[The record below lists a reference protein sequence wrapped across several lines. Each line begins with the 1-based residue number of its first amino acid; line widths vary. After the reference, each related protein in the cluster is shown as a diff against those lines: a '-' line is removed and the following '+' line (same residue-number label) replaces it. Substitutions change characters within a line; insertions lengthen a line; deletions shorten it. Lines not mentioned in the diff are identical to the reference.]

1 MGLIE
6 DVNERVSVET
16 RRESFGLVVDE
27 AVGLDTRFEV
37 HYRDLLAV
45 RDAVAKVL
53 ESDRYVAWLQK
64 QGGPR

>member
-1 MGLIE
+1 
-6 DVNERVSVET
+6 
-16 RRESFGLVVDE
+16 
-27 AVGLDTRFEV
+27 LDTRFEV

-45 RDAVAKVL
+45 RDALVKVL